1 MNAQIQA
8 SLTAMQRRRQSQHN
22 RISWDAHSLTE
33 KVEAP
38 TDSKQSAPASNN
50 DATGFFEKLAQGLC
64 VHTILPVY
72 IFCHLLSRAGG
83 ALVAIKTSGQLN
95 RGSWQEK
102 QSNSYVRSYH
112 NTLHAH
118 RPCFERKL
126 KPLLL
131 LMARHC
137 TTSFSAA
144 PPPKQTRQMLKMLVL
159 PVAQIRKKHCN
170 ESIILLLSANL
181 QSWELT
187 SQCFAGA
194 GRELPNISFEIF
206 VTGVTAFA
214 CGCAISHHAL
224 QSVRPHRQRLYA
236 IHTLPLERRTCLWKA
251 NTSKEQY
258 GTHASQCAS
267 CMTTRSFVADVD
279 PKAILVE
286 LKTLLSVA
294 NTSDHFTPSDVTPTE
309 NDFAGNSQAISRS
322 RKCLWPPRSTVT
334 VTGPAGSNAL
344 ACKTTTRKPFPQ
356 KHERKRCHPE
366 SFRAPIHGH
375 VGTMCSCIC

>member
-1 MNAQIQA
+1 
-8 SLTAMQRRRQSQHN
+8 MQRRRQSQHS
-22 RISWDAHSLTE
+22 RISWDAHSLTK

-38 TDSKQSAPASNN
+38 TDSKQSAPACNN

-64 VHTILPVY
+64 VHPILPVY

-83 ALVAIKTSGQLN
+83 ALVAINTSGQLN

-102 QSNSYVRSYH
+102 HSNSCVRSYH

-118 RPCFERKL
+118 RLCFARKL

-131 LMARHC
+131 LLMARHR

-144 PPPKQTRQMLKMLVL
+144 PPPKQTRQMLRMLVL
-159 PVAQIRKKHCN
+159 PVVQIHKKHCN
-170 ESIILLLSANL
+170 EFIILLVSANL
-181 QSWELT
+181 QSGELT

-224 QSVRPHRQRLYA
+224 QSVCPHRQRLYA

-251 NTSKEQY
+251 NTSKKQHR
-258 GTHASQCAS
+258 TNANQCAS

-322 RKCLWPPRSTVT
+322 RKCLWPPRSTVI
-334 VTGPAGSNAL
+334 VTGPAGSSAL
-344 ACKTTTRKPFPQ
+344 AYKTITTTTRKSLPQ
-356 KHERKRCHPE
+356 EHGRKQCHPE
-366 SFRAPIHGH
+366 SFRVPIHSH